1 MPHMFSDLPAFRRD
15 LLGFLQSKC
24 AGSNEPLARLHL
36 GPYPIYLVCDPALVK
51 PILKAP
57 ERELDKGRLIHK
69 MREVLGLSL
78 LSISGAEHK
87 KRRAAIH
94 GEIARGITTTYVP
107 VIASIA
113 RKYALRAID
122 QGSFDAH
129 RLGAPLALRVIC
141 DVLFGRDVLSSGDE
155 AALINAVRLVEDDLA
170 DKFFRV
176 VPDLPWVA
184 MKKRRKIRQ
193 ARATMH
199 FVVGRARQRNKGAS
213 ILKTLADIGLEGEDL
228 SNEILTLIL
237 TGHHT
242 TGSAA
247 AWLFYYLATQP
258 DLAERV
264 ADEAAEICDRSGEI
278 IPESLARSAPVSRA
292 LVNEVLRLYPSS
304 HWFSRETKT
313 KTTIGGHTL
322 RRGTSLIIAPWAF
335 GRDPRFWSNPE
346 VFDIDRTH
354 MTNKAFVPFG
364 AGPRACVGMGL
375 AMTELQIIALEF
387 ASAVEFLRA
396 SPYPAPKPKASV
408 ALTPP
413 SMSISVRPRR
423 AVLNNIRT
431 PFLPAA

>member
-15 LLGFLQSKC
+15 LLGFLQSRC
-24 AGSNEPLARLHL
+24 ASSTEPLERLHL
-36 GPYPIYLVCDPALVK
+36 GPFPMYLVCDPTLVK

-57 ERELDKGRLIHK
+57 EEELDKGRLIHK
-69 MREVLGLSL
+69 MRDVLGLSL
-78 LSISGAEHK
+78 LSISGAEHR
-87 KRRAAIH
+87 KRRAVIH
-94 GEIARGITTTYVP
+94 GEISRGITTTYVP

-113 RKYALRAID
+113 RKYAMRAVE

-141 DVLFGRDVLSSGDE
+141 DVLFGRGVLSSGDE

-184 MKKRRKIRQ
+184 REKRRKLRE
-193 ARATMH
+193 ARAIMH
-199 FVVGRARQRNKGAS
+199 LVVGRARMRDRGAS

-247 AWLFYYLATQP
+247 AWLFYYLATHP
-258 DLAERV
+258 DIAEQI
-264 ADEAAEICDRSGEI
+264 ADEAAAICDRSGEI
-278 IPESLARSAPVSRA
+278 LPDSLARNAPVSRA

-313 KTTIGGHTL
+313 RTEIGGRML

-335 GRDPRFWSNPE
+335 GRDPRFWNNPD
-346 VFDIDRTH
+346 VFDINRAH
-354 MTNKAFVPFG
+354 MANKAFVPFG

-387 ASAVEFLRA
+387 ASAVEFVGA
-396 SPYPAPKPKASV
+396 APYPAPKPKASV

-413 SMSISVRPRR
+413 SMSITVRPRR
-423 AVLNNIRT
+423 AVYSSARA